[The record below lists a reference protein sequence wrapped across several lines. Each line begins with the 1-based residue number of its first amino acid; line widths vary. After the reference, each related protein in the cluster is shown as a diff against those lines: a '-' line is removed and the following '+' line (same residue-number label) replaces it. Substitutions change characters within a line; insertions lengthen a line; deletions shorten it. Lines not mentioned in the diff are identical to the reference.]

1 MKLSSRHSS
10 TKNLTTVFTGKPDT
24 LTHLNARGEV
34 RIVDVSKKPA
44 IVRTALAEGKI
55 FLASKTLSLL
65 KKQAL
70 PKGDALA
77 TARIAGILAAKKTSE
92 IIPLCHP
99 VALTSVDVT
108 FEIKKDGIRIL
119 ARTSCVDKTG
129 IEMEALTAV
138 SAAALTLYDMAK
150 AVDKTMVIG
159 AVRLV
164 EKTKSPVLGD

>member
-1 MKLSSRHSS
+1 MKRSSQIKS
-10 TKNLTTVFTGKPDT
+10 TVK
-24 LTHLNARGEV
+24 LTHLDPQGEV
-34 RIVDVSKKPA
+34 RMVDVSKKPSV
-44 IVRTALAEGKI
+44 VRTALAEGKI
-55 FLASKTLSLL
+55 FLSRNTLALL

-108 FEIKKDGIRIL
+108 FGIEKDGIRIL
-119 ARTSCVDKTG
+119 ARTTCVDKTG

-138 SAAALTLYDMAK
+138 TAAALTLYDMAK

-159 AVRLV
+159 GVRLL
-164 EKTKSPVLGD
+164 EKTKLTVPVG